1 VAQLVDIHSHLYP
14 RPYVDALKRRTEL
27 PRIVGDPGA
36 ERFVIFEGEHGRPM
50 SSAYWELD
58 EKLAF
63 MDATGITQTVAS
75 LGNPWLDPFDAVAGG
90 TLADEMNAYFAGL
103 ERATGGR
110 IVGLGVLPQ
119 QDLAAAVHTVHEIA
133 ETPTL
138 YGIVNGC
145 RICGH
150 ELDAPELDSLWEA
163 LQERRRPLLIHPHYL
178 VGADALGGHGHT
190 LPVALGFPFETT
202 VALARLVLA
211 GVLQRFPA
219 LTIVAA
225 HGGGALPFLAGR
237 LTAAWRSDT
246 AARERLQIPPSQE
259 LAKLFLDAL
268 VYHPGAMLAAAAVVG
283 VQRMAFGT
291 DHPFSVADPA
301 ANLLAIDQ
309 AFSDYDREAVR
320 SRTARGLF
328 GLPAL
333 DDDLLQPPPLT
344 PELARGGEPA

>member
-1 VAQLVDIHSHLYP
+1 MPQLVDIHSHLYP

-27 PRIVGDPGA
+27 PRIVGDAGA

-63 MDATGITQTVAS
+63 MEATGITQTVAS
-75 LGNPWLDPFDAVAGG
+75 LGNPWLDPFDAVAGRA
-90 TLADEMNAYFAGL
+90 LADELNAYFAGL

-119 QDLAAAVHTVHEIA
+119 QDLDTAVQTVHELA

-150 ELDAPELDSLWEA
+150 ELDAPELDPLWEA
-163 LQERRRPLLIHPHYL
+163 LQQRRLPLLIHPHYL
-178 VGADALGGHGHT
+178 VGSDALGGAGHT

-211 GVLQRFPA
+211 GVLQRFPE
-219 LTIVAA
+219 LTIVGA
-225 HGGGALPFLAGR
+225 HGGGVLPFLAGR
-237 LTAAWRSDT
+237 LTAAWRSD
-246 AARERLQIPPSQE
+246 AIARDRLPVPPSEE
-259 LAKLFLDAL
+259 LAKLYLDAL
-268 VYHPGAMLAAAAVVG
+268 VYHPGALLATAAVVG
-283 VQRMAFGT
+283 AERLAFGT
-291 DHPFSVADPA
+291 DHPFSVADPD
-301 ANLLAIDQ
+301 ANLRALEALPAD
-309 AFSDYDREAVR
+309 DREAVR
-320 SRTARGLF
+320 WRTARRLF
-328 GLPAL
+328 GLP
-333 DDDLLQPPPLT
+333 T
-344 PELARGGEPA
+344 PEPAQGEQTA